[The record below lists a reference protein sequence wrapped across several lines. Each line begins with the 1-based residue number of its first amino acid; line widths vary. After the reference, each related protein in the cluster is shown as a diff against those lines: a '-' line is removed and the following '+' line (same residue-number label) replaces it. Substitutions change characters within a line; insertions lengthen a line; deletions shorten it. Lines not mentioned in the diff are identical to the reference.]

1 MTYSIIGNYRYRLL
15 QRLPITSKG
24 EKEMSNRGILIA
36 VEGMDG
42 SGKSTQAK
50 LLYHWLRA
58 KGLPVYHTEWNSSKI
73 VRQATK
79 LGKNN
84 RRLLPSTFHLI
95 HAADF
100 ADRWAQQIEPV
111 LKIGGIVICDRYKY
125 TAMARDGSRG
135 VPLESIETTYS
146 FAREPD
152 LTIYFDVP
160 VDVSYDRIANGRPT
174 LKYYEAGMDMNWSND
189 PFESY
194 RIFQEKVSE
203 IYDELVKNE
212 RILRLDATGT
222 VPEVQKRTRKIFEEN
237 IDLSNVEVIDYAD
250 RLAENLS
257 QSEIDWLS
265 YKEVVE

>member
-1 MTYSIIGNYRYRLL
+1 M
-15 QRLPITSKG
+15 SK
-24 EKEMSNRGILIA
+24 KGILIA

-73 VRQATK
+73 VKQATK
-79 LGKNN
+79 LGKNE
-84 RRLLPSTFHLI
+84 RRLSPTTFHLI

-100 ADRWAQQIEPV
+100 ADRWAKQIEPV

-135 VPLESIETTYS
+135 VPLDIIEKTYS

-160 VDVSYDRIANGRPT
+160 VNVSFDRIAKGRPT
-174 LKYYEAGMDMNWSND
+174 LKYYEAGMDMNWSTD

-194 RIFQEKVSE
+194 RIFQSKVSE
-203 IYDELVKNE
+203 IYSHLVKEE
-212 RILRLDATGT
+212 RIERLDATGT
-222 VPEVQKRTRKIFEEN
+222 VPEVQKRTRLLFEDN
-237 IDLSNVEVIDYAD
+237 IDLSEIFVIDHAD

-257 QSEIDWLS
+257 KSDIDWLS
-265 YKEVVE
+265 YREGVE

>member
-1 MTYSIIGNYRYRLL
+1 MRFRVVYPLIDDWLGFNM
-15 QRLPITSKG
+15 SK
-24 EKEMSNRGILIA
+24 SGILIA

-73 VRQATK
+73 VKAATK
-79 LGKNN
+79 LGKQNK
-84 RRLLPSTFHLI
+84 RLLPMTFHLI

-100 ADRWAQQIEPV
+100 ADRWAKQIEPV

-125 TAMARDGSRG
+125 TAMARDGSRD
-135 VPLESIETTYS
+135 VSLETIEQTYS

-160 VDVSYDRIANGRPT
+160 GDIGYERITKGRPS
-174 LKYYEAGMDMNWSND
+174 LKYYEAGMDMGWSDD

-194 RIFQEKVSE
+194 RIFQLKVSD
-203 IYDELVKNE
+203 IYSKLVQE
-212 RILRLDATGT
+212 GRIIRLDATGS
-222 VPEVQKRTRKIFEEN
+222 VPEVQKRMRTLFNEN
-237 IDLSNVEVIDYAD
+237 IDISEMTIIDPSD
-250 RLAENLS
+250 RLAQNLS
-257 QSEIDWLS
+257 QSEFDWLS
-265 YKEVVE
+265 YTEGGT

>member
-1 MTYSIIGNYRYRLL
+1 LGKGGLKM
-15 QRLPITSKG
+15 SK
-24 EKEMSNRGILIA
+24 EGILIA

-73 VRQATK
+73 VKQATK
-79 LGKNN
+79 IGKNE
-84 RRLLPSTFHLI
+84 RRLLPRTFHLI

-100 ADRWAQQIEPV
+100 ADRWAKQIEPV

-135 VPLESIETTYS
+135 VPLEMIEKTYS

-160 VDVSYDRIANGRPT
+160 VDTSYDRIAKGRGA
-174 LKYYEAGMDMNWSND
+174 LKHYEAGMDMNWSSD

-194 RIFQEKVSE
+194 RIFQSKVSE
-203 IYDELVKNE
+203 IYAQLVKKG
-212 RILRLDATGT
+212 RIMRLDATGT
-222 VPEVQKRTRKIFEEN
+222 VPEVQKRTRIMFEN
-237 IDLSNVEVIDYAD
+237 YIDLSNIFVIDHAD
-250 RLAENLS
+250 RLAENLN
-257 QSEIDWLS
+257 QSDIDWLS
-265 YKEVVE
+265 YKEGVE

>member
-1 MTYSIIGNYRYRLL
+1 M
-15 QRLPITSKG
+15 SK
-24 EKEMSNRGILIA
+24 SGILIA

-73 VRQATK
+73 VKQATK
-79 LGKNN
+79 LGKNEQ
-84 RRLLPSTFHLI
+84 RLSPITFHLI

-100 ADRWAQQIEPV
+100 ADRWAKQIEPV

-135 VPLESIETTYS
+135 VPLDKIEKTYS

-160 VDVSYDRIANGRPT
+160 VDVSYERIAKGRPN
-174 LKYYEAGMDMNWSND
+174 LKFYEAGMDMNWSQD
-189 PFESY
+189 IFESY
-194 RIFQEKVSE
+194 RIFQSKVSE
-203 IYDELVKNE
+203 IYNLLVRE
-212 RILRLDATGT
+212 QRIERLDATGT
-222 VPEVQKRTRKIFEEN
+222 VPEVQKRTRVLFEN
-237 IDLSNVEVIDYAD
+237 KIDLSEIFVIDHAD

-257 QSEIDWLS
+257 KSDIDWLS
-265 YKEVVE
+265 YRQGVE